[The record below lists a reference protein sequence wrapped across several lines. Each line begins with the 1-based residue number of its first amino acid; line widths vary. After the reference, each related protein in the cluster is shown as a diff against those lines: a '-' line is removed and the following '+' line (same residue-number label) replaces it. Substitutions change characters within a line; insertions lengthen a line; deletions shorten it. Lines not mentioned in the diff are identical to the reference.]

1 MKKGWTMMTSPNHNQ
16 TNKTRGT
23 ARRAL
28 LAAAAIVSLA
38 LPQTSAAG
46 GVIKIEFDADNFDFP
61 LIIDND
67 FLPMVAG
74 TVQTYKAEGADGC
87 EVNVVTVTTS
97 PTKTITIP
105 GNDPIQV
112 RVVEDLA
119 YEDPEC
125 DELALILVEKT
136 EDWFAQDDF
145 DNVWY
150 FGEDTFDCVL
160 TPDPNDPPN
169 EVVCSPGPGAWEA
182 GKDVAGV
189 GHIAEPGI
197 VMLADPDNGDQ
208 YHQEFYE
215 GFAEDQAKVTGVSVK
230 VILERD
236 DAIELDPN
244 ANCIKTK
251 EWNPLD
257 PGHTE
262 QKYYCEGI
270 GLVAVDEH
278 HGKELRFE
286 LVDPEADASSDDAF
300 EFRKVPGTR

>member
-1 MKKGWTMMTSPNHNQ
+1 MAQPNHASM
-16 TNKTRGT
+16 RSIC
-23 ARRAL
+23 
-28 LAAAAIVSLA
+28 LAATAIAAIA
-38 LPQTSAAG
+38 LPQNLAAG
-46 GVIKIEFDADNFDFP
+46 GVIKIAFDADNFSDP
-61 LIIDND
+61 LDIDND
-67 FLPMVAG
+67 FLPMEPG

-87 EVNVVTVTTS
+87 EVNVVTVLS
-97 PTKTITIP
+97 PPKTITI
-105 GNDPIQV
+105 GSESIQV
-112 RVVEDLA
+112 RRVEDLA

-125 DELALILVEKT
+125 DGSLNLVEKT
-136 EDWFAQDDF
+136 EDWFGQDNAG
-145 DNVWY
+145 NVWY
-150 FGEDTFDCVL
+150 FGEETEDC
-160 TPDPNDPPN
+160 TPAG
-169 EVVCSPGPGAWEA
+169 CTPGPGAWEA
-182 GKDVAGV
+182 GKDIAGV

-215 GFAEDQAKVTGVSVK
+215 GFAEDQAKVTGISVK
-230 VILERD
+230 VVLQRE

-262 QKYYCEGI
+262 QKYYCEDI

-286 LVDPEADASSDDAF
+286 LIDPSEDPLR
-300 EFRKVPGTR
+300 FRTVPRGN